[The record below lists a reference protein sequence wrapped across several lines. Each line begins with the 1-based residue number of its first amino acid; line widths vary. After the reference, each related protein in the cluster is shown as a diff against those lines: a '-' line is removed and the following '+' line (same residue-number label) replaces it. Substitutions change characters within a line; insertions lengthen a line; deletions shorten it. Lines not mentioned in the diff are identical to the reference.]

1 MITLYLRGYPPS
13 RSKRLTRVS
22 RALSYMLELVRFYL
36 CCQDKKEIRIALA
49 VVDWR
54 CVVIAVTFSQLNR
67 YSCLLHQMLLY
78 VCTRFC
84 LSSYNLLYQSSW
96 MGLNVPPIKDRS
108 LTGWPLFREH
118 WVTCSNVVGS
128 VIPASL
134 TWYMHYSVGL
144 HFLRITLLGCLKVLN
159 ILPFFAGFRIS
170 ENALLR

>member
-1 MITLYLRGYPPS
+1 MITFYLRGYPPS

-22 RALSYMLELVRFYL
+22 GTLSYMLELLDFICAV
-36 CCQDKKEIRIALA
+36 KIRKFSIALG

-54 CVVIAVTFSQLNR
+54 CGVISVTFSQLNR

-84 LSSYNLLYQSSW
+84 LSSYNLPYQSSW
-96 MGLNVPPIKDRS
+96 MGSNVPPIKDRS
-108 LTGWPLFREH
+108 LTCWLLFRED

-128 VIPASL
+128 FIPAFL
-134 TWYMHYSVGL
+134 TWYMHYSVEL
-144 HFLRITLLGCLKVLN
+144 NFLRITFLGCFKVLN

-170 ENALLR
+170 KNALLR